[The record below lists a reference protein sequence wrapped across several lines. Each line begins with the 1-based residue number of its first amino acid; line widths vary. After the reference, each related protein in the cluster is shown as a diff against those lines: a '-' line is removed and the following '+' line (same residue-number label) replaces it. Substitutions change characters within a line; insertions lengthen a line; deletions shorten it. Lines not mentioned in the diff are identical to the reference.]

1 MNKKKLL
8 TKILNGSYQNIS
20 FNDFVTLI
28 EGFGFEFVRQKG
40 SHQIFWNDDIKE
52 SINIQ
57 NVDGEAKPYQVK
69 DFLKIIEEYDL
80 KLD

>member
-8 TKILNGSYQNIS
+8 IKILSGSYQNIS

-28 EGFGFEFVRQKG
+28 EGSGFEFVRQKG

-52 SINIQ
+52 SLNIQ
-57 NVDGEAKPYQVK
+57 NVEGEAKPYQVK
-69 DFLKIIEEYDL
+69 DFLRIIEEYDL
-80 KLD
+80 KLN